1 MKTEKSTSQKKK
13 QIYSKVL
20 NKITPN
26 KKDLEEELELF
37 RTIEKKILSVE
48 GSHSHL
54 EWCGSSARNTHLK
67 GDRDLDLFIMFEK
80 ELNEKEL
87 EKEGL
92 KLGKIIFRGHFWE
105 KAYSQHPY
113 IRGIIN
119 GFDVEIIPS
128 YIVKKGNEKKS
139 AVDRTPFHNKY
150 LLARMNTKQKQEVR
164 LLKQFLKG
172 INAYGADLKNCALP
186 GYGVEL
192 LILKYETFENALINI
207 SKWKSGQKI
216 KFNTKKGK
224 KFEEPLILIDP
235 VDENRNV
242 ASALSQKQFD
252 KMIFASELFLT
263 KPNIKFFF
271 PKKTKK
277 WDKSK
282 IKKMLNKKE
291 LIAIKT
297 TFPKN
302 ILSDLVW
309 GQLRRM
315 LKKISRELTQKDF
328 TVMREEVWSN
338 ETDVWF
344 IFELETLTLQKAKKL
359 IGPRVEDIE
368 NVDKFL
374 ENKKKILS
382 GPRIENGR
390 IVVEIERNIVDAK
403 KILANFINEYK
414 KKETNAMKQSLRKA
428 QVLMEKDLVK
438 EYKGDFSEFFSY
450 YLEGKEVFE

>member
-1 MKTEKSTSQKKK
+1 MKKEINAFQKRKL
-13 QIYSKVL
+13 IYSKVL
-20 NKITPN
+20 SKITPS
-26 KKDLEEELELF
+26 KKDLKEELELF
-37 RTIEKKILSVE
+37 KTIEKKILTVE
-48 GSHSHL
+48 GNHSHL
-54 EWCGSSARNTHLK
+54 AWCGSSARNTHLK
-67 GDRDLDLFIMFEK
+67 GDRDLDLFIMFDK
-80 ELNEKEL
+80 ELNEKEF

-92 KLGKIIFRGHFWE
+92 KLGKAVFRGHFWE

-207 SKWKSGQKI
+207 SKWKNGQKI
-216 KFNTKKGK
+216 KFNTKKSK
-224 KFEEPLILIDP
+224 NFEEPLVLIDP

-242 ASALSQKQFD
+242 ASALSQKQFN

-271 PKKTKK
+271 PKPTKK

-282 IKKMLNKKE
+282 IKKMLAKKE
-291 LIAIKT
+291 LITIKT

-315 LKKISRELTQKDF
+315 LKKISRDLTQKDF
-328 TVMREEVWSN
+328 TVLREEVWSN
-338 ETDVWF
+338 EKDVWF
-344 IFELETLTLQKAKKL
+344 IFELETLTLQKAKK
-359 IGPRVEDIE
+359 IVGPNIEDKE
-368 NVDKFL
+368 NTEKFL

-390 IVVEIERNIVDAK
+390 IVIEIERSIVDAK
-403 KILANFINEYK
+403 KILSNFINEYK
-414 KKETNAMKQSLRKA
+414 NKETMAMKQSLRKA
-428 QVLMEKDLVK
+428 QVLQEKDLLK
-438 EYKGDFSEFFSY
+438 EYKGEFAEFFSY

>member
-1 MKTEKSTSQKKK
+1 MKNKITPLQQRK
-13 QIYSKVL
+13 QIYLKVL
-20 NKITPN
+20 NKITPT
-26 KKDLEEELELF
+26 KQDLNEELELF
-37 RTIEKKILSVE
+37 KQIEKKILATE

-67 GDRDLDLFIMFEK
+67 GDRDLDLFVMFDK
-80 ELNEKEL
+80 ELSEKEL
-87 EKEGL
+87 EIEGL
-92 KLGKIIFRGHFWE
+92 KLGKIVFRGHTWE

-113 IRGIIN
+113 IRGVIN
-119 GFDVEIIPS
+119 GFDVEIIPG
-128 YIVKKGNEKKS
+128 YIVKKGSEKKS

-150 LLARMNTKQKQEVR
+150 LLARMDTKQKQEVR

-172 INAYGADLKNCALP
+172 IDAYGADLKNCALP

-192 LILKYETFENALINI
+192 LILKYETFENTLINI
-207 SKWKSGQKI
+207 TKWKSGQKI
-216 KFNTKKGK
+216 KFNTKKSK
-224 KFEEPLILIDP
+224 PFEEPLILIDP

-252 KMIFASELFLT
+252 KMIFASELFLA

-271 PKKTKK
+271 KQKSKT

-282 IKKMLNKKE
+282 IKNMLDKKE

-315 LKKISRELTQKDF
+315 LKKISRDLIQKDF
-328 TVMREEVWSN
+328 VVLREELWSN
-338 ETDVWF
+338 EEDVWF
-344 IFELETLTLQKAKKL
+344 IFELETLTLQKAKK
-359 IGPRVEDIE
+359 IVGPNVEDKE
-368 NVDKFL
+368 NTEKFL

-390 IVVEIERNIVDAK
+390 IVVEIERSIVDAK
-403 KILANFINEYK
+403 KILANFIEEYK
-414 KKETNAMKQSLRKA
+414 KKETKAMKQSLRKA
-428 QVLMEKDLVK
+428 QILQEKDLLR
-438 EYKGDFSEFFSY
+438 EYKGEFAEFFSY